1 MEAIPISRTILDV
14 HEENLEVDAQHRDV
28 DAPYVKLSMWVVLH
42 EESDFSRPRTSF
54 LDPDLVV

>member
-28 DAPYVKLSMWVVLH
+28 DAPYVKLSIWVVLH
-42 EESDFSRPRTSF
+42 EESDFSGPRT
-54 LDPDLVV
+54 